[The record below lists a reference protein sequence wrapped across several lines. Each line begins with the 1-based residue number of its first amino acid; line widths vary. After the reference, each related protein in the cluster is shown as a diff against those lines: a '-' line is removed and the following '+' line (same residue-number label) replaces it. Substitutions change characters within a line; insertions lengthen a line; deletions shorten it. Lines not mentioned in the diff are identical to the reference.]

1 MLAKTLYRQSVNS
14 LRNNLCTRQ
23 QSVAR
28 IMTASRS
35 SMMMVNSFRGFSST
49 ASVEKSI
56 QKLNK
61 ALEKEIKYENE
72 NYSQLDDI
80 ETYLNESGFKFSEE
94 ENGIT
99 MTLTKSLGDKVVEV
113 QFEARYVS
121 FLSIFSQFLFDLV
134 WWIFIIIT

>member
-1 MLAKTLYRQSVNS
+1 
-14 LRNNLCTRQ
+14 
-23 QSVAR
+23 
-28 IMTASRS
+28 
-35 SMMMVNSFRGFSST
+35 MMMINSFRGFSST

-121 FLSIFSQFLFDLV
+121 YLSIFPNFSLILCGGYLLL
-134 WWIFIIIT
+134 